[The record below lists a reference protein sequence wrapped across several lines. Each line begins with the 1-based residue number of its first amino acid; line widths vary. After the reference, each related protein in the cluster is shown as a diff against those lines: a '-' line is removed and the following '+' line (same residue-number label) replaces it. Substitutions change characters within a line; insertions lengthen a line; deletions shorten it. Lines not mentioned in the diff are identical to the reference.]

1 MDVKEW
7 LNRGWELNKEI
18 NQLLESQHKAFA
30 KATKSTATS
39 EGERVQKSA
48 GNSMEH
54 KFINYAAYSEMV
66 DERIDVLY
74 AIKQEILEAVNK
86 VNDSTLRTLLIARYI
101 NFKKWEKIACEMH
114 YSYKHI
120 VHILHPKALS
130 KLKDVIECNTTSV
143 L

>member
-7 LNRGWELNKEI
+7 LNRGWELNKEL
-18 NQLLESQHKAFA
+18 NQLLESQHKALL
-30 KATKSTATS
+30 KATKSTAMS
-39 EGERVQKSA
+39 EGERVQSSA
-48 GNSMEH
+48 GNAMES
-54 KFINYAAYSEMV
+54 KFINYASYSEMV
-66 DERIDVLY
+66 DERIDELY

-86 VNDSTLRTLLIARYI
+86 INDSTLRTLLIARYI
-101 NFKKWEKIACEMH
+101 NFKTWEKIACEMN

-130 KLKDVIECNTTSV
+130 KIKDVIECNIASV